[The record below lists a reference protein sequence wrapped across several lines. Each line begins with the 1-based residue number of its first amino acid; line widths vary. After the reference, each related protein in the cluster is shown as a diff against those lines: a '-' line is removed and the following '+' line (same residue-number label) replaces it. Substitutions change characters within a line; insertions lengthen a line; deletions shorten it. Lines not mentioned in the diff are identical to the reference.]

1 MFPPRPWLLWSTPT
15 PLSGDLAARLE
26 GARRLRAEV
35 DLGTAAS
42 WNLALTAARARWAAI
57 VHEDTEVTPG
67 WQSGLLACAAAHP
80 RAGVI
85 GARLVYPDGSHAE
98 LRMGDVARR
107 LVRRRSRPR
116 RLPRRLRGR
125 ARLTSTY
132 VSSACLLLDRTIW
145 ERIGGLDE
153 RFFPAVGADIDL
165 GLALWA
171 SGRTVL
177 CERDVTVRHAGAAM
191 VRPAHARLDAH
202 LRRFLIERNVREIE
216 RKWRDWLVGCSAR
229 PVAADELQA
238 AVRDRLAHRAAQA
251 AELSR
256 RVVHPRSA
264 AVANPDG

>member
-1 MFPPRPWLLWSTPT
+1 MWLDGSCDQVTT
-15 PLSGDLAARLE
+15 Q
-26 GARRLRAEV
+26 
-35 DLGTAAS
+35 TAP
-42 WNLALTAARARWAAI
+42 
-57 VHEDTEVTPG
+57 E
-67 WQSGLLACAAAHP
+67 AAAGKGP
-80 RAGVI
+80 
-85 GARLVYPDGSHAE
+85 L
-98 LRMGDVARR
+98 DVDF
-107 LVRRRSRPR
+107 
-116 RLPRRLRGR
+116 
-125 ARLTSTY
+125 

-229 PVAADELQA
+229 PAAADELQA
-238 AVRDRLAHRAAQA
+238 AFATAWPIVQPRPPSFRP
-251 AELSR
+251 R
-256 RVVHPRSA
+256 RPPPFRGRCES
-264 AVANPDG
+264 